1 MHNLTVQELLALA
14 IEKNNRVVLNA
25 AAVDS
30 VLFELSKRLDP
41 NHPVQ
46 LELF

>member
-1 MHNLTVQELLALA
+1 MQNLTLQELIALA
-14 IEKNNRVVLNA
+14 TEKNNRVVLNA

-30 VLFELSKRLDP
+30 VLLELSKRLDP
-41 NHPVQ
+41 TAPVQ